1 MLESMTKKKKNLP
14 KTAGYQLSWLILG
27 PMECQPKALFNSWV
41 YTPSSSFKKG
51 QFQSH
56 HPCRLQEVP
65 WTVKTHTQ
73 DNKTVKTLFFFFS
86 KKAFTGLIEVISQG
100 KCQILVLPRPL
111 EQLQI
116 RMVWSLLPVAK

>member
-1 MLESMTKKKKNLP
+1 
-14 KTAGYQLSWLILG
+14 
-27 PMECQPKALFNSWV
+27 MEECGVCEDCIDVCMEEAI
-41 YTPSSSFKKG
+41 
-51 QFQSH
+51 
-56 HPCRLQEVP
+56 
-65 WTVKTHTQ
+65 
-73 DNKTVKTLFFFFS
+73 S